1 MEQKRTVKIILYG
14 LKKMQGSITPIN
26 QEIGQGGNKK
36 WELKCN
42 CQNKKFRRDPR
53 KIKIEEIF

>member
-14 LKKMQGSITPIN
+14 LKKMQGSITPIK

-36 WELKCN
+36 CELKSN
-42 CQNKKFRRDPR
+42 CQNKKIRRDSR
-53 KIKIEEIF
+53 KIKIKEIF